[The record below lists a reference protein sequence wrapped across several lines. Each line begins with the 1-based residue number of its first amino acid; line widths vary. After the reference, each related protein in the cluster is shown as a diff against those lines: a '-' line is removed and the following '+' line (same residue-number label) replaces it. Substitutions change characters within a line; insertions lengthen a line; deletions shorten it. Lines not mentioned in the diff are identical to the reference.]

1 MNGKESYKSMGIPK
15 VYILV
20 ASWDQL
26 GWQSQL
32 TLRAKLFIKS
42 ITITALPL
50 GGTFSQTRIAKGMC
64 FFGRMKERVLGVD
77 LFLVY

>member
-50 GGTFSQTRIAKGMC
+50 GDTFSKQELLREC
-64 FFGRMKERVLGVD
+64 VSFGRMKERVLGLD